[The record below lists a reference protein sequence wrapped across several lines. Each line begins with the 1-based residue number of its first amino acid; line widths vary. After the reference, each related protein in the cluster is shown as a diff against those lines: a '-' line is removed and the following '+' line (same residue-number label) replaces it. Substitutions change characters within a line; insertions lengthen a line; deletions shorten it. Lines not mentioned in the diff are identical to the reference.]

1 MAEIILLAKSYI
13 RPLIF
18 NEGHVQFVYQ
28 YIAEHGSIIPNIYSS
43 LLHACLITRFDRYH
57 KL

>member
-13 RPLIF
+13 RLIF

-28 YIAEHGSIIPNIYSS
+28 YIAEHGSIIPKIYSS